1 MFKYINMYLSTSKLF
16 DLFILRVI
24 SAMFPYAR
32 MVELKKKGESWGM
45 HERFNK
51 FSIFIVLLPIAEAM
65 QWHVLLYILGF
76 VFIVLMFFTIQKD
89 KLGLKLTRKFHNF
102 LRSLNALVTE
112 LVLVRESS
120 KVLFRSATLPIA
132 LPPPRRFA

>member
-1 MFKYINMYLSTSKLF
+1 MEPMFSTSQLF
-16 DLFILRVI
+16 DLLIRRI
-24 SAMFPYAR
+24 IMSMFPYFR

-45 HERFNK
+45 RERIAK
-51 FSIFIVLLPIAEAM
+51 FSFLFVLAPVAFVM
-65 QWHVLLYILGF
+65 DSSFLLCLLGF
-76 VFIVLMFFTIQKD
+76 VAVVFTFFTTASD

-112 LVLVRESS
+112 LVLVIESF
-120 KVLFRSATLPIA
+120 KVLFRSAILPIA